1 MLTQAELRR
10 QEYLARI
17 NRALDHIDAN
27 LGGAL
32 TLDELADAACFSR
45 FHFHR
50 LFSALVG
57 ETLAD
62 YIRRVRLQRAAARLT
77 QCPKDSIT
85 TVALDCGFSSPS
97 VFARAFRERFGVS
110 ASDWRRSGGVAPGS
124 AAAESAAAGG
134 RKERKAESKGGQAK
148 RKGGQAGNA
157 APPYDRFHQPERR
170 KAMEEMEKMD
180 KKEKIPYTVEVKELP
195 ELLVAYVRHVGPFQQ
210 IGQAFERLMRWAGP
224 RGLLRFPQTK
234 SLAVYHDSPE
244 VTETGKLRSDACITV
259 PEGTQVEG
267 EVGLLRI
274 PGGKFAVGRFE
285 ITAGQFGQAWD
296 ALMGEWLPQ
305 SGWQPDDRMCY
316 ELYLNDP
323 QQHPQHRFIVDICEP
338 VRPL

>member
-17 NRALDHIDAN
+17 NRAFDYIDAN
-27 LGGAL
+27 LGGRL
-32 TLDELADAACFSR
+32 TLAELADAACFSR

-50 LFSALVG
+50 VFSAVIG

-77 QCPKDSIT
+77 QCPKDTIT
-85 TVALDCGFSSPS
+85 TIALDCGFSSPS
-97 VFARAFRERFGVS
+97 VFARAFREHFGVC
-110 ASDWRRSGGVAPGS
+110 ASDWRRSGG
-124 AAAESAAAGG
+124 AAAAG
-134 RKERKAESKGGQAK
+134 RKERKAERNGGQAD
-148 RKGGQAGNA
+148 RKGRAAGA
-157 APPYDRFHQPERR
+157 GDPPYAQAHQPERR
-170 KAMEEMEKMD
+170 KAMEKLEKSA
-180 KKEKIPYTVEVKELP
+180 YTVEVKELP
-195 ELLVAYVRHVGPFQQ
+195 ELLVAYVRHIGPFQQ

-224 RGLLRFPQTK
+224 RGLLRFPETK
-234 SLAVYHDSPE
+234 SLAVYHDDPE
-244 VTETGKLRSDACITV
+244 VTDTGKLRSDACITV
-259 PEGTQVEG
+259 PEGTRVEG
-267 EVGLLRI
+267 EIGLLRI

-285 ITAGQFGQAWD
+285 ITVDQFGLAWD

-305 SGWQPDDRMCY
+305 SGWQPDDRLCY

-323 QQHPQHRFIVDICEP
+323 GQHPQHRFIVDICEP